1 MTTRVLHVI
10 APFDRRDA
18 VGRAVEEIARHHP
31 EIESDL
37 CTSRV
42 LNGASA
48 FHSVYELGGSDASFH
63 ITRWRAIAETIDA
76 IRPDI
81 VHLHGGIWL
90 PFLAMSPAFRRPVVL
105 SVYRWPRL
113 PPLSVLMRG
122 AWAEMRVSGVPRGL
136 LVLSTLLPRRVVH
149 AALARRRVRGVL
161 TQDPALARELESL
174 STPVVYLSGGGSK
187 VDHLRARYQPD
198 APLILFAGRAQTA
211 RGIDTLIA
219 AMPKVLRT
227 LPTARLKMMLLP
239 TRGANELPR
248 LRRSIIALGI
258 GQSVEVDVIPA
269 EDLRERFAEAAVSV
283 FPFKFDDTTL
293 TPPFTVL
300 EAMSVGLPVVATRVA
315 CLSPIMRDG
324 ENGITIPVGDPA
336 SLARAITTILT
347 DERTWRT
354 LSDGAIRTVE
364 GSWNWK
370 RAAAV
375 TGALYD
381 EVLRAS

>member
-1 MTTRVLHVI
+1 VRTRVLHVI

-18 VGRAVEEIARHHP
+18 VGRAVEEIARHHAGV
-31 EIESDL
+31 ESDL

-48 FHSVYELGGSDASFH
+48 FRSVHELGGSDASFH

-76 IRPDI
+76 TGPDI

-90 PFLAMSPAFRRPVVL
+90 PFLAMSPAFRRPIVL

-113 PPLSVLMRG
+113 PPLSLLMRG

-136 LVLSTLLPRRVVH
+136 LVLSTLLPRRAVH

-161 TQDPALARELESL
+161 TQDPALARALESL
-174 STPVVYLSGGGSK
+174 STPVLYLSGGGGK

-198 APLILFAGRAQTA
+198 APLIMFAGRAQTA

-219 AMPKVLRT
+219 AMPKVLET
-227 LPTARLKMMLLP
+227 VPTARLKLMLLP

-248 LRRSIIALGI
+248 LKRSIASLGI
-258 GQSVEVDVIPA
+258 GRSVEIDVIPA
-269 EDLRERFAEAAVSV
+269 EDLRERFAEAAVGV

-300 EAMSVGLPVVATRVA
+300 EAMSVGVPVVATRVA
-315 CLSPIMRDG
+315 CLSPILREG
-324 ENGITIPVGDPA
+324 ENGVSVRVGDPA
-336 SLARAITTILT
+336 SLARAITTVLA
-347 DERTWRT
+347 DERSWRV
-354 LSDGAIRTVE
+354 LSDGAVRTVA
-364 GSWNWK
+364 GSWNWE

-375 TGALYD
+375 TGALYE
-381 EVLRAS
+381 EVLQSS